1 MRACAFVFCGLLLSA
16 AAARAVTIQF
26 DYSFDTSGFFTSNPT
41 AKTDLEAAAQFFDSH
56 LTDTLTAISPGG
68 FNSWTA
74 GFINPSTGTS
84 TSVDNLSISQNEIL
98 VYVGGEDLGSGVLGE
113 GGPGGFSTSGSQ
125 SFFNTVKARGQSGAL
140 SSTPTDFGPWG
151 GSVSFG
157 TNVNWYF
164 DSNPSTT
171 ETFGTQA
178 DFYSVALHELGH
190 VLGIGTAG
198 SWSTDVSG
206 TNFIGPA
213 SEAIFGAPVPLDSG
227 TADAHWADGT
237 MSTIYGTSTSQEAA
251 MSPALTDGTRKVFTS
266 LDMAGLTDIG
276 WKLAAVPEPPTM
288 WLATVALF
296 VWGTMRHCAR
306 RNRR

>member
-1 MRACAFVFCGLLLSA
+1 MKVRAFVFCGLLLSA
-16 AAARAVTIQF
+16 AAARAITIQF

-41 AKTDLEAAAQFFDSH
+41 AKTDLEAAAQFFDTH
-56 LTDTLTAISPGG
+56 LTDTLTAITPGG
-68 FNSWTA
+68 SNTWTA
-74 GFINPSTGTS
+74 KFFNPSTGIS
-84 TSVDNLSISQNEIL
+84 ASVDNPSISQNEIL
-98 VYVGGEDLGSGVLGE
+98 VYVGAEDLGSGVLGE
-113 GGPGGFSTSGSQ
+113 GGPGGFSTTGSQ
-125 SFFNTVKARGQSGAL
+125 SFFDTVKGRGQSGAL
-140 SSTPTDFGPWG
+140 NSTPTDFGPWG

-164 DSNPSTT
+164 DANPSTT
-171 ETFGTQA
+171 EAFGTES

-213 SEAIFGAPVPLDSG
+213 SEAAFGGPVPLDNLSS
-227 TADAHWADGT
+227 HWADGT

-251 MSPALTDGTRKVFTS
+251 MSPTLTDGTRKVFTT
-266 LDMAGLTDIG
+266 LDMAGLKDVG
-276 WKLAAVPEPPTM
+276 WTLAAVPEPPTI
-288 WLATVALF
+288 WLAAAALF

-306 RNRR
+306 RIRR